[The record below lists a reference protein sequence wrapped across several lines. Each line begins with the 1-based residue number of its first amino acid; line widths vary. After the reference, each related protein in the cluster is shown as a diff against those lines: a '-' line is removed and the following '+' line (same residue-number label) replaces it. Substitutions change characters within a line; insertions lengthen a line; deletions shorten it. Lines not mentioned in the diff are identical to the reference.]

1 MKKGISLAI
10 LLAGVA
16 STAFAYSYDTN
27 LPLPGK
33 SIADTQLQQNTLFTA
48 YSFAHRVAAPDCQS
62 FSIVDTN
69 VSKAK
74 ANNKWQ
80 EVWTIR
86 ACQRTANVPINFEIK
101 EDGATYAID
110 PMGVRVIDK

>member
-1 MKKGISLAI
+1 MKKGISLAL

-16 STAFAYSYDTN
+16 SAAF
-27 LPLPGK
+27 
-33 SIADTQLQQNTLFTA
+33 
-48 YSFAHRVAAPDCQS
+48 AAPDCQS

-110 PMGVRVIDK
+110 PMGVRVINK